1 MSDPNLIDEIKE
13 VKKDVAEINSKI
25 DEILEIL
32 RSITIV
38 EDTDDDEEDD
48 DDYSNEGWVSEEIEW
63 FDSDSDED
71 QS

>member
-1 MSDPNLIDEIKE
+1 MSDPTLIDQIQEI
-13 VKKDVAEINSKI
+13 KKDVVEINSKV

-38 EDTDDDEEDD
+38 EDTDDDEDD
-48 DDYSNEGWVSEEIEW
+48 DDYSNEGWISEEIEW